1 MRNST
6 VLDREVRS
14 LHSVTLQAR
23 DSENQ
28 TGSTE
33 LEITVTDIN
42 DQYPVINRDS
52 YQVFVKEGAKCTL
65 KIEVKMIKCLI

>member
-1 MRNST
+1 MRNSEL
-6 VLDREVRS
+6 LDREARA

-23 DSENQ
+23 DSQNQ

-52 YQVFVKEGAKCTL
+52 YQVFVKEGATFTQ
-65 KIEVKMIKCLI
+65 KIEVIKV

>member
-1 MRNST
+1 MSNST
-6 VLDREVRS
+6 LLDREVRPS
-14 LHSVTLQAR
+14 HSVTLQAR

-42 DQYPVINRDS
+42 DQYPVIIRDS
-52 YQVFVKEGAKCTL
+52 YQVFVKEGAKCTV
-65 KIEVKMIKCLI
+65 KIEVKKV